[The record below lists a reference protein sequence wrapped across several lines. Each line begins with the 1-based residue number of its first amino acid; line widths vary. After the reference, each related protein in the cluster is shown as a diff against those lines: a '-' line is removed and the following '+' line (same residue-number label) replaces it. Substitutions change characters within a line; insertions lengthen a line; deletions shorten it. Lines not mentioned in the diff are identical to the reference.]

1 MPVAI
6 DTLNIYSR
14 IKSTG
19 LSEESAKEIAEVF
32 RQTVDENL
40 ANKIDLEQVK
50 NELKKDIEQLRSE
63 VKKEI
68 EQLRAEVKKDIEQL
82 RSKVKKEIEQLKSEL
97 KRDIEQLRSEGKNDI
112 ELLRSEL
119 KKDIAESKAGII
131 RWVAGMLV
139 AQAALIAALVKLF

>member
-1 MPVAI
+1 MPAAI

-14 IKSTG
+14 LKSTG

-50 NELKKDIEQLRSE
+50 TELQ
-63 VKKEI
+63 
-68 EQLRAEVKKDIEQL
+68 
-82 RSKVKKEIEQLKSEL
+82 
-97 KRDIEQLRSEGKNDI
+97 RDLERV
-112 ELLRSEL
+112 RSEL
-119 KKDIAESKAGII
+119 KKDIELVKSELKKEIAESKAGTI

-139 AQAALIAALVKLF
+139 AQAALIAALVKLL